1 MDEDIDL
8 LGLVNAKPGNEELIF
23 EENKDTATS
32 TKEPQTR
39 QAFVAPPEE
48 PPAPLQPTPSEEP

>member
-8 LGLVNAKPGNEELIF
+8 LGLGSAKPGNEELIF

-32 TKEPQTR
+32 TKEP
-39 QAFVAPPEE
+39 
-48 PPAPLQPTPSEEP
+48 